1 MITRLVASSLSLY
14 QGIHSLSVSVRGA
27 PERAAAA
34 GLHLVRRP
42 PGLPSD
48 EHGASVPRGIER
60 MPFASSMSILM
71 KMSIHK

>member
-1 MITRLVASSLSLY
+1 MITRSVASPLSASFIL
-14 QGIHSLSVSVRGA
+14 SLSVSVRGA

-48 EHGASVPRGIER
+48 EHGASVPRGKGQ
-60 MPFASSMSILM
+60 SL
-71 KMSIHK
+71 KDKG